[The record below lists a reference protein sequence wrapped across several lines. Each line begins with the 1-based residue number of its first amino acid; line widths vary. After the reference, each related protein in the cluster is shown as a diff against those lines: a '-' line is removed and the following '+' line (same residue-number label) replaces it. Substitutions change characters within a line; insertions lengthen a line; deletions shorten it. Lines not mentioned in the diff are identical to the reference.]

1 MKRLKRLLPALAFA
15 ACVTVLL
22 SVAAGA
28 ATPRELADEYCYHT
42 RAAWCVDKDG
52 DGVRESAPQLHPRF
66 TEQGIAHLRERNRY
80 YDPNDVEPE
89 PDPTPTPTPT
99 PTATPLPPT
108 TETATGLLS
117 EDKTKRTRGKATLV
131 MPTNYNKPW
140 YYKADRPPHDAC
152 SDVEQA
158 GSFEVEL
165 TGLAA
170 GTKYTYTAH
179 GESDT
184 GCTGSPI
191 GSVTFTTAI
200 VAGNT
205 TLGSGATVFRRTDA
219 TRQLA
224 NSFTTGSHAAGYDLK
239 QIIIRFLPT
248 EGAPDPIRVAIHAA
262 SGNTPGARLT
272 EGVLPIVEDDLLS
285 HSTIGGRD
293 FHFRCD
299 YTRYASCYLD
309 SGTTYFVVVSIPNSS
324 KGTSNSYNW
333 RRTNDNGVTL
343 TPTSIEGWSL
353 GDALLES
360 ADGGSSWTTTSLQGE
375 HAGRFDVVAFPR

>member
-42 RAAWCVDKDG
+42 RAAWCLDKDG

-66 TEQGIAHLRERNRY
+66 TEQGIEHLRERNRY

-131 MPTNYNKPW
+131 MPVNYNKHW

-191 GSVTFTTAI
+191 GSVTFTTAV

-205 TLGSGATVFRRTDA
+205 TLGSNLAGWPVNRD
-219 TRQLA
+219 RQLA

-239 QIIIRFLPT
+239 QIIGKFR
-248 EGAPDPIRVAIHAA
+248 EHNGNPDPIRAAIHAA
-262 SGNTPGARLT
+262 SGSDPGS
-272 EGVLPIVEDDLLS
+272 LLMTLNNVDGDPKPNQTQ
-285 HSTIGGRD
+285 HI
-293 FHFRCD
+293 FHFRCAS
-299 YTRYASCYLD
+299 TSCYLD
-309 SGTTYFVVVSIPNSS
+309 GGTTYFVVFSIPNTTLDT
-324 KGTSNSYNW
+324 GNDYRW
-333 RRTNDNGVTL
+333 QYTNEDGEQLDPAGN
-343 TPTSIEGWSL
+343 GWSL
-353 GDALLES
+353 GNVMRES
-360 ADGGSSWTTTSLQGE
+360 TNGGSSWSDNTSG